1 MEFAHYKCFIMTL
14 FLAVVVCKVVIVSR
28 LHGSDFPSCGKGNNL
43 KTACR
48 TIAFATTQAQWND
61 TIRIDGTDTSRDP
74 YPCSSMLSNQ
84 NGIFVDKSLSFK
96 KFGNAEV
103 YLKCSAKQIMF
114 DGRNASGTVS
124 IRFMGLTLI
133 NSRIVVQECS
143 LFVESCVFRDAISF
157 PNATAVINFQSS
169 EGQFIL
175 AIKSSF
181 FKNNSFP
188 CVRVAG
194 NRPKVEVEGTAFFN
208 NTATWASLTGAP
220 VAVFIVL
227 LSAKQTTLSS
237 FSSVNLTNTL
247 FVGNVSPEGS
257 LLIKTSSAS
266 FANRKSRGIYKT
278 NKNTENATA
287 SPMIYCAT
295 KHCSRHESRA
305 RVSVEIGSGTF
316 SHNVGG
322 AITKSGTGVVNM
334 SISSSVFLNN
344 SSPLVGGALVFEDA
358 QELSLNIVDS
368 KFIGNSAK
376 NGGSAL
382 YALGFLSTMVSI
394 LVRNVSFVKNV
405 LHAPKFSGDFPNG
418 GAFTLDLEGGH
429 LKVLLEKV
437 SFLFNKAAMG
447 ASTLQIGGYNLNIII
462 KDCNFLWN
470 FHDERF
476 SYNWKI
482 AVIEAYRL
490 NFTMIRTAVSGNYAR
505 PRADNTTLAGQP
517 IHFLVLGLLYGSSEH
532 L

>member
-1 MEFAHYKCFIMTL
+1 
-14 FLAVVVCKVVIVSR
+14 
-28 LHGSDFPSCGKGNNL
+28 
-43 KTACR
+43 
-48 TIAFATTQAQWND
+48 
-61 TIRIDGTDTSRDP
+61 
-74 YPCSSMLSNQ
+74 
-84 NGIFVDKSLSFK
+84 
-96 KFGNAEV
+96 
-103 YLKCSAKQIMF
+103 
-114 DGRNASGTVS
+114 
-124 IRFMGLTLI
+124 MG
-133 NSRIVVQECS
+133 
-143 LFVESCVFRDAISF
+143 
-157 PNATAVINFQSS
+157 
-169 EGQFIL
+169 
-175 AIKSSF
+175 
-181 FKNNSFP
+181 
-188 CVRVAG
+188 
-194 NRPKVEVEGTAFFN
+194 
-208 NTATWASLTGAP
+208 
-220 VAVFIVL
+220 
-227 LSAKQTTLSS
+227 
-237 FSSVNLTNTL
+237 
-247 FVGNVSPEGS
+247 
-257 LLIKTSSAS
+257 
-266 FANRKSRGIYKT
+266 
-278 NKNTENATA
+278 
-287 SPMIYCAT
+287 
-295 KHCSRHESRA
+295 
-305 RVSVEIGSGTF
+305 IGSGTF

-517 IHFLVLGLLYGSSEH
+517 IHFLVLGLYTAHLNICNLQYRNNKGGGIFIQLGMSEH
-532 L
+532 NENSTLLMQDSHFENNELFSLEIKVKSSSLLQIDRLKFEANSFRTSVFECEPTCASEMCAKGLFTLRDGDRRRRTTTLLWV

>member
-84 NGIFVDKSLSFK
+84 NGIFADKSLSFK

-287 SPMIYCAT
+287 SPMIYCST

-382 YALGFLSTMVSI
+382 YALGFSSTMVSI

-405 LHAPKFSGDFPNG
+405 LHAPKFAGDFPNG

-437 SFLFNKAAMG
+437 SFLLNKATMG
-447 ASTLQIGGYNLNIII
+447 ASTLQIGGYILNIII

-482 AVIEAYRL
+482 AFIEAYRL